1 MWLRNIYVLLITVRG
16 WVELFYLFLLSH
28 SLFLSLSFSLKVCGL
43 WLVFGGWMCFGEL
56 GGWQWSPSSS
66 KCQFASC
73 LIPSWQNVLFSRRCC
88 WREGWG
94 VKWASPVGELWLLS
108 SLSNLASA
116 VTLDLANTCLM
127 HSSLSLR
134 CVWECVCLGPCV
146 YYSGMYSQRVPRDLL
161 LWDDVCA
168 IANGCGSSQ
177 RLVLRLLRRST
188 LPLWLV
194 DVALDGKH

>member
-1 MWLRNIYVLLITVRG
+1 
-16 WVELFYLFLLSH
+16 
-28 SLFLSLSFSLKVCGL
+28 
-43 WLVFGGWMCFGEL
+43 MCFGQL
-56 GGWQWSPSSS
+56 AGWQWSPSSS

-73 LIPSWQNVLFSRRCC
+73 LIPSWRNVLFSRRCC

-108 SLSNLASA
+108 ALSNLASA

-134 CVWECVCLGPCV
+134 WVCAGVCLGLCV
-146 YYSGMYSQRVPRDLL
+146 HYSGMYSQRVPRDLL
-161 LWDDVCA
+161 LWEDAYIVRRKGNNVCA

-177 RLVLRLLRRST
+177 SGCCFGWKAFINLKYLS
-188 LPLWLV
+188 
-194 DVALDGKH
+194 